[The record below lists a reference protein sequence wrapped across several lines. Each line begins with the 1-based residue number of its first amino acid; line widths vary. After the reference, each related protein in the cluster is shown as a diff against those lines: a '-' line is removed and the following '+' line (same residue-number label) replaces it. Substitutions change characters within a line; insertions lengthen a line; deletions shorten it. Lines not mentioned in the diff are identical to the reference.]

1 MSISTPQPQ
10 AEPKLPNGFA
20 PRLLSFDVYG
30 TLVNTPPANHAV
42 FRAILADA
50 GRTDVDPAAFY
61 SFWEQRNIVHYRE
74 PYRTYKDICRLS
86 LSETYRQFGVTTGR
100 EEAIQ
105 RFFDCLSSM
114 TLYPDVMPMRRY
126 FYDQYVSDK
135 SPLAAEVLVRVRALY
150 AIEAEIRGDPAEH
163 RRAVRQERS
172 RPIVE
177 ALHLWLQDQV
187 KRVSGASDLAKAM
200 RYAIRHWPGLVVF
213 LDDGRVEMD
222 TNVVERAIRPNT
234 LTRKN
239 ALFAGSDGGAKH
251 WALAMT
257 LIQTAKLNGV
267 DPLAWLTDVLER
279 IVSGRTKAHEMHT
292 LLPWTWAAA
301 NSGAK
306 AEQLAA

>member
-1 MSISTPQPQ
+1 
-10 AEPKLPNGFA
+10 
-20 PRLLSFDVYG
+20 
-30 TLVNTPPANHAV
+30 
-42 FRAILADA
+42 
-50 GRTDVDPAAFY
+50 
-61 SFWEQRNIVHYRE
+61 
-74 PYRTYKDICRLS
+74 
-86 LSETYRQFGVTTGR
+86 
-100 EEAIQ
+100 
-105 RFFDCLSSM
+105 
-114 TLYPDVMPMRRY
+114 
-126 FYDQYVSDK
+126 
-135 SPLAAEVLVRVRALY
+135 
-150 AIEAEIRGDPAEH
+150 
-163 RRAVRQERS
+163 VRQDRS

-177 ALHLWLQDQV
+177 ALHGWLQDQV
-187 KRVSGASDLAKAM
+187 KRVSGSSDLAKAM
-200 RYAIRHWPGLVVF
+200 RYAIRHWPGLAVF

-292 LLPWTWAAA
+292 LLPWAWAAA
-301 NSGAK
+301 TINSK